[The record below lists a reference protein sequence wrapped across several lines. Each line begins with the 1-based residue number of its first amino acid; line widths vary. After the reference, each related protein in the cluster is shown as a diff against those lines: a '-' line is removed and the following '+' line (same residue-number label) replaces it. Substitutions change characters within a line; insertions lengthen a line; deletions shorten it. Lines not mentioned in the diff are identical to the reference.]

1 MFCPSFD
8 GQEELAVCTDICQDL
23 RTFEFAESN
32 FSKLL
37 HYSVKGRLKASIEFW
52 RFIGAPKFIPFIT
65 TSPPVHLN
73 NNGSVLEHS
82 DFVNDAILELLQD
95 NRIEE
100 LTTPPEI
107 VNPLTVSVQSS
118 GKKRLI
124 LDLRHINLHVFK
136 QKFKCEGLHT
146 IRDIFSED
154 YFVFSFDLKSGYHH
168 VDIFPGHRKIL
179 AFSWHFGTNCVRYFH
194 FTVLPFGLSSAPFIF
209 TKLIKPLE
217 AFWRLQG
224 IPIAIFFD
232 DGRRWF
238 LSRYCGI

>member
-37 HYSVKGRLKASIEFW
+37 HYSVKGKLKASILFW
-52 RFIGAPKFIPFIT
+52 HFIGAPKFILDIISDGYKIPFIT
-65 TSPPVHLN
+65 TPPPVHLK
-73 NNGSVLEHS
+73 NNGSALEHS

-146 IRDIFSED
+146 IRDIF
-154 YFVFSFDLKSGYHH
+154 L
-168 VDIFPGHRKIL
+168 
-179 AFSWHFGTNCVRYFH
+179 C
-194 FTVLPFGLSSAPFIF
+194 
-209 TKLIKPLE
+209 
-217 AFWRLQG
+217 RLFC
-224 IPIAIFFD
+224 FF
-232 DGRRWF
+232 F
-238 LSRYCGI
+238 